1 MVKAIWAQSTNDV
14 IGQNGKLPWHIP
26 SELQHFKNETLGK
39 TVVVGRKTYES
50 IPNNLPGRQVIVL
63 TKNKAFVPDADNVH
77 VAHNKFDV
85 HIINRELKDAG
96 KTDGEVIIA
105 GGASIYELFTDE
117 VDEYVVTVV
126 NKQIE
131 GEGLEYLP
139 SGLLDKYQSLIS
151 KHSYDIDDHS
161 EYLTVR
167 A

>member
-26 SELQHFKNETLGK
+26 SELKHFKNETLGK

-85 HIINRELKDAG
+85 YIINRELKDAG

-117 VDEYVVTVV
+117 IYEYVVTVV

-151 KHSYDIDDHS
+151 KYSYDIDDHS
-161 EYLTVR
+161 EYFIVR

>member
-1 MVKAIWAQSTNDV
+1 M
-14 IGQNGKLPWHIP
+14 L
-26 SELQHFKNETLGK
+26 
-39 TVVVGRKTYES
+39 
-50 IPNNLPGRQVIVL
+50 
-63 TKNKAFVPDADNVH
+63 
-77 VAHNKFDV
+77 AHNKFDV

-117 VDEYVVTVV
+117 IDEYVVTVV

-151 KHSYDIDDHS
+151 KYSYDIDDHS
-161 EYLTVR
+161 EYFNIVR

>member
-26 SELQHFKNETLGK
+26 SELKHFKNETLGK

-105 GGASIYELFTDE
+105 GGASIY
-117 VDEYVVTVV
+117 
-126 NKQIE
+126 
-131 GEGLEYLP
+131 
-139 SGLLDKYQSLIS
+139 
-151 KHSYDIDDHS
+151 
-161 EYLTVR
+161 
-167 A
+167 

>member
-26 SELQHFKNETLGK
+26 SELKHFKNETLGK

-105 GGASIYELFTDE
+105 GGASIYELFTDAI
-117 VDEYVVTVV
+117 DEYVVTVV

-151 KHSYDIDDHS
+151 KYSYDIDDHS
-161 EYLTVR
+161 EYFIVR